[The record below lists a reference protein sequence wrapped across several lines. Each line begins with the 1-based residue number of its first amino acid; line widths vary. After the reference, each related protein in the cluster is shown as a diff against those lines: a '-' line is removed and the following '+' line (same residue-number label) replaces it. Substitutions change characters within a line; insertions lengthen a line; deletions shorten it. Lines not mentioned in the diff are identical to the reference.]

1 MIVITLSGHIL
12 ASLTTIFLELWA
24 INSGRAP
31 SSLAMATDVGVS
43 YILVAGCAA
52 AILIMRK
59 RMFYIGLI
67 ILGLFILLPLFVEH
81 SIWDMG
87 HLFAAFFGFISA
99 RLLLKLSPVRT
110 VSSPY
115 ELVLKCRSE
124 LSNK

>member
-31 SSLAMATDVGVS
+31 SSLAMAT
-43 YILVAGCAA
+43 

-115 ELVLKCRSE
+115 ELLLKCRSE

>member
-87 HLFAAFFGFISA
+87 HLFAAFLALF
-99 RLLLKLSPVRT
+99 LLDYSLNYHLCVR
-110 VSSPY
+110 S
-115 ELVLKCRSE
+115 VL
-124 LSNK
+124 LTNFF